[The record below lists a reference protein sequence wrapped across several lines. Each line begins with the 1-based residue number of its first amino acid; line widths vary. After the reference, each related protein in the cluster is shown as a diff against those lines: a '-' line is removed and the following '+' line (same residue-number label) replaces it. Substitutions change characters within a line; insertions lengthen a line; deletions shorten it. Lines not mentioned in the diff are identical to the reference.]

1 MKKDLIKKIR
11 TELGMTQAQF
21 ARRAGVNSVQ
31 QISGLE
37 SGQRAIGFNLL
48 SKIILNLASNGFP
61 VSLDVT
67 VTVDKKKFK

>member
-1 MKKDLIKKIR
+1 MKKDLVKRIR

-37 SGQRAIGFNLL
+37 SGTRTIGFNLL
-48 SKIILNLASNGFP
+48 NKIVVNLASNGYP
-61 VSLDVT
+61 ISLDVT
-67 VTVDKKKFK
+67 VTIDKKKFR

>member
-21 ARRAGVNSVQ
+21 AYKGGVNSVQ

-37 SGQRAIGFNLL
+37 SGQRIIGFNLL
-48 SKIILNLASNGFP
+48 SKIILNLASNGYP
-61 VSLDVT
+61 ISLDVT
-67 VTVDKKKFK
+67 VTVDKKKFR